1 MNIDEAREVL
11 SKMVWKLDGA
21 AAKFDKPN
29 AKKTQILV
37 LSKKEVEALLIIVL
51 QQKGY

>member
-1 MNIDEAREVL
+1 MNMDEAREVL
-11 SKMVWKLDGA
+11 SNMVWKLDGA

-29 AKKTQILV
+29 AKKWQMLV

-51 QQKGY
+51 QPKGY